1 MSAVKMSSR
10 GRVVLLL
17 SMSVAGS
24 AATALYVLSDGGKLD
39 VAQTRL
45 NMYLHQAREHLAGAP
60 GPLNRDGADTEKA
73 LGQASTSE
81 AMQTPK
87 TGAPP
92 QDGVR
97 PIGRGSAGTLA
108 ASGGPVANQEVMQ
121 TERAVSPR
129 RSNRADRETGI
140 HPAVY
145 AGCHTCSGP
154 RLWFFAEKLGVTR
167 LKRRFTPYPDPA
179 DE

>member
-1 MSAVKMSSR
+1 MSVVKMSSR
-10 GRVVLLL
+10 GRVLLLL

-24 AATALYVLSDGGKLD
+24 ATTAFYVLSDGGKPD
-39 VAQTRL
+39 VAQARL
-45 NMYLHQAREHLAGAP
+45 NEYIHQARERLADAP
-60 GPLNRDGADTEKA
+60 GPLNRVGVDAEKDLGRTSSKEA
-73 LGQASTSE
+73 LQAPNS
-81 AMQTPK
+81 
-87 TGAPP
+87 GAPP
-92 QDGVR
+92 QDGVQ

-108 ASGGPVANQEVMQ
+108 ASRGPVTNQEVTQ
-121 TERAVSPR
+121 TERAVYPR
-129 RSNRADRETGI
+129 RPDRADRATGI
-140 HPAVY
+140 HSAVY